1 MEHASKRELL
11 VIVNKQKD
19 QLIRYESRLRDV
31 VTAYKGLIKE
41 KEALEASLKALTVS
55 STSDKS
61 TRAENKTSSNETEKE
76 ETTANSA
83 FTSEVEVSPKE
94 ETNQSEETVE
104 HLHSQLA
111 TLMNSLATLSAEKSR
126 MEASFQAD
134 KKQLRFEKEEHEK
147 VIKELQEKY
156 QQSLRLH
163 QSEVEILRSKLTTER
178 HEREKEQND
187 HGVMIRELQKLL
199 AEERRLKDQQENQ
212 TEELRT
218 KFTQLESQSGQKEQ
232 YEKKLRDLRNEL
244 EATRRKL
251 KRAEAKAKETPP
263 LLLELQDEMAN
274 MKLQH
279 QAAIFEEQKR
289 AADAEERARRLATVH
304 EERVANLEAR
314 LAELSETVGNYDRL
328 RQQDQMAIQKLKE
341 HIAQVDI
348 EHSTLSRITP
358 NMSVIDSEAELKGKS
373 EADLCL
379 DVQTLVDKILYLRG
393 QLVLASQRA
402 EKPVDIHDILNIN
415 DSLGFK
421 NNDEHKSC
429 QEEYQQLKHEFEQY
443 KQSQLQQPNNLR
455 MEESSVV
462 SSLQT
467 QVKTLKDRVRIL
479 NSQLEDTDAEWKQKV
494 DDLQQLLKAE
504 KMKCKEELAATEM
517 DYRGRLSLLE
527 QQLQKQRER
536 SLSLLEE
543 KEQEIQTLKSTFQM
557 FLPGNMKRGSPA
569 ELLETKETGSGSG
582 NVIDSLTQ
590 FNEVIRGLGPTG
602 GGENPHMLH
611 YAHELARRNV
621 EISNLRKAKHQLES
635 AFRQFQRAATIEEEK
650 HQEETNELK
659 EEVARLVKP
668 YNSKNNVLY
677 TITLEPFKERT

>member
-455 MEESSVV
+455 
-462 SSLQT
+462 
-467 QVKTLKDRVRIL
+467 
-479 NSQLEDTDAEWKQKV
+479 
-494 DDLQQLLKAE
+494 
-504 KMKCKEELAATEM
+504 
-517 DYRGRLSLLE
+517 
-527 QQLQKQRER
+527 
-536 SLSLLEE
+536 
-543 KEQEIQTLKSTFQM
+543 
-557 FLPGNMKRGSPA
+557 
-569 ELLETKETGSGSG
+569 
-582 NVIDSLTQ
+582 
-590 FNEVIRGLGPTG
+590 
-602 GGENPHMLH
+602 
-611 YAHELARRNV
+611 
-621 EISNLRKAKHQLES
+621 
-635 AFRQFQRAATIEEEK
+635 
-650 HQEETNELK
+650 
-659 EEVARLVKP
+659 
-668 YNSKNNVLY
+668 
-677 TITLEPFKERT
+677 